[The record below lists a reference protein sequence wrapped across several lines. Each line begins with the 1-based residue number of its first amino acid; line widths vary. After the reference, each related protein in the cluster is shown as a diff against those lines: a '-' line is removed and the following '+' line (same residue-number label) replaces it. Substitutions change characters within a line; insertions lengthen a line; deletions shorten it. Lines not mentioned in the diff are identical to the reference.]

1 MEKVTIG
8 VHECLNQPGFTVR
21 ITVEGPDWQR
31 VAKLDAGN
39 DRAEADAL
47 ALSIK
52 NYLDLGLPVGVF
64 LPDEDDPYQPV
75 EEAST

>member
-8 VHECLNQPGFTVR
+8 VHRRLDQAGFTVR

-31 VAKLDAGN
+31 VAKLDAGQ
-39 DRAEADAL
+39 DRAEANAL

-52 NYLDLGLPVGVF
+52 NYADLGLPIIGVF
-64 LPDEDDPYQPV
+64 LPDDDQPAM
-75 EEAST
+75 EEASS